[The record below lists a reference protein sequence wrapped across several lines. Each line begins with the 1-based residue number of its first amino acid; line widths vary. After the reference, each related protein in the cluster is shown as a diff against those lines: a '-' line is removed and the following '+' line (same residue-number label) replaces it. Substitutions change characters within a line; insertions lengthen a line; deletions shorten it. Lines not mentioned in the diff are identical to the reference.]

1 MPAQQPSSAPETGRK
16 PTGRQMY
23 RIAYSLLEIAG
34 IDAPATSADASALI
48 ERLQE
53 QRDAV
58 RAGATGEI
66 EEF

>member
-1 MPAQQPSSAPETGRK
+1 MPAQQHSSAPETGRK

-58 RAGATGEI
+58 RETTTI